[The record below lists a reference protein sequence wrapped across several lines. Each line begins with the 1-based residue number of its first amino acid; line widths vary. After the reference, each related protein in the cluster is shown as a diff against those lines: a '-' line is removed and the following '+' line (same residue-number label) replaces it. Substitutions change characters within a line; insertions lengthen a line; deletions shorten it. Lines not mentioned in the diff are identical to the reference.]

1 MRLKKSLRM
10 AAVVTGLALAMTA
23 CAGDGDGEVTSE
35 GEGSGS
41 ASASEDESMDEE
53 SMDDDE
59 MAGAYTTISEGTLT
73 ICTDAPYEPFEF
85 EDADAPS
92 GFSGFDIDL
101 VQAMA
106 DAEGLD
112 LTVVVTGFDAI
123 QSGTALAAQT
133 CDMAASAMTITE
145 EREANLDFLD
155 PYFDADQSLLVAEDG
170 PASLADVTALGV
182 QADTTG
188 AAYAADNYDGEATEF
203 PDAAALSTALQ
214 AGNIDG
220 ILQDL
225 PVNAEIAKNN
235 DGFTIV
241 ETFPTGEQYGFA
253 VAEGNTDLRD
263 AFNAVLADLRADGTY
278 DQIFAEYFEA

>member
-23 CAGDGDGEVTSE
+23 CADDGGEVESE
-35 GEGSGS
+35 GESGS
-41 ASASEDESMDEE
+41 ASASEDESMDDEE
-53 SMDDDE
+53 MDDE
-59 MAGAYTTISEGTLT
+59 MAGAYTTITEGTLT
-73 ICTDAPYEPFEF
+73 ICTDSPYEPFEF

-123 QSGTALAAQT
+123 QSGTALAAGT

-155 PYFDADQSLLVAEDG
+155 AYFDADQSLLTAEGG

-188 AAYAADNYDGEATEF
+188 AAYAAENYDGEATEF

-214 AGNIDG
+214 AGNIDA

-263 AFNAVLADLRADGTY
+263 AFNAVLAELREDGTY
-278 DQIFAEYFEA
+278 DAIFAEYFEA